1 MIKLLG
7 LVIIQG
13 IGRGSTMS
21 LKVKQVH
28 VVKRSKY
35 QEIIVA
41 DVEDFG
47 RSLILDGY
55 IQSSE
60 ADEHIYHESLV
71 HPAMVL
77 HPNPTKVLI
86 IGGGEGATLR
96 EVLKHKTVELAVMVD
111 IDEDIIEVSKEHL
124 PSFHGNAFYD
134 SRARIIIED
143 GLKFVSE
150 TKEIYDVVI
159 LDLTDPYS
167 SDIAKPLYS
176 ENFYRDVYRILSSDG
191 VVVTQAGSA
200 FFYRD
205 VYNSIANSIKN
216 VYRYYLEYQVWIPSF
231 GYACN
236 FVLGSKEY
244 NPVERLNK
252 EYIDSILKS
261 RGVETRFINGQR
273 MEALISIGVY

>member
-1 MIKLLG
+1 MLG

-77 HPNPTKVLI
+77 HPNPT
-86 IGGGEGATLR
+86 
-96 EVLKHKTVELAVMVD
+96 
-111 IDEDIIEVSKEHL
+111 
-124 PSFHGNAFYD
+124 
-134 SRARIIIED
+134 
-143 GLKFVSE
+143 
-150 TKEIYDVVI
+150 
-159 LDLTDPYS
+159 
-167 SDIAKPLYS
+167 
-176 ENFYRDVYRILSSDG
+176 
-191 VVVTQAGSA
+191 
-200 FFYRD
+200 
-205 VYNSIANSIKN
+205 
-216 VYRYYLEYQVWIPSF
+216 
-231 GYACN
+231 
-236 FVLGSKEY
+236 
-244 NPVERLNK
+244 
-252 EYIDSILKS
+252 
-261 RGVETRFINGQR
+261 
-273 MEALISIGVY
+273 

>member
-1 MIKLLG
+1 
-7 LVIIQG
+7 
-13 IGRGSTMS
+13 MS

-96 EVLKHKTVELAVMVD
+96 EVLKT
-111 IDEDIIEVSKEHL
+111 
-124 PSFHGNAFYD
+124 
-134 SRARIIIED
+134 
-143 GLKFVSE
+143 
-150 TKEIYDVVI
+150 
-159 LDLTDPYS
+159 
-167 SDIAKPLYS
+167 
-176 ENFYRDVYRILSSDG
+176 
-191 VVVTQAGSA
+191 
-200 FFYRD
+200 
-205 VYNSIANSIKN
+205 
-216 VYRYYLEYQVWIPSF
+216 
-231 GYACN
+231 
-236 FVLGSKEY
+236 
-244 NPVERLNK
+244 
-252 EYIDSILKS
+252 
-261 RGVETRFINGQR
+261 
-273 MEALISIGVY
+273 